1 MSDDEQKQSMLAKI
15 VGAGVALAAA
25 WAVQKIIDT
34 AWQKT
39 RGHKPP
45 AADSTA
51 DDIKFSEVAAAAA
64 ITGAAVAVSRVLAT
78 RGTAKFAGRVNRN
91 RLPLPD

>member
-1 MSDDEQKQSMLAKI
+1 MSSDAQKQSMAAKV

-25 WAVQKIIDT
+25 WVVQKLIDS
-34 AWQKT
+34 AWEKT

-51 DDIKFSEVAAAAA
+51 EDIRFGEVAAAAA
-64 ITGAAVAVSRVLAT
+64 ITGAAVALSRVLAT
-78 RGTAKFAGRVNRN
+78 RGAAKLAKRVG
-91 RLPLPD
+91 

>member
-1 MSDDEQKQSMLAKI
+1 MSDDDQKQSMTAKL

-34 AWQKT
+34 AWEKT
-39 RGHKPP
+39 KGHKPP

-51 DDIKFSEVAAAAA
+51 DDIRFSEVAAAAA
-64 ITGAAVAVSRVLAT
+64 ITGAAVALARVLAT
-78 RGTAKFAGRVNRN
+78 RGAARFAGRVSR
-91 RLPLPD
+91 

>member
-1 MSDDEQKQSMLAKI
+1 MTSDEQKQSMAAKI

-25 WAVQKIIDT
+25 WAVQKIIDG

-51 DDIKFSEVAAAAA
+51 EDIKFSEVAAAAA
-64 ITGAAVAVSRVLAT
+64 ISGAAIALSRVIAT
-78 RGTAKFAGRVNRN
+78 RGAAKLAGRVSR
-91 RLPLPD
+91 